1 MSFLFI
7 EVAEGGMPR
16 FSYTARMK
24 HAFDATHLPIAA
36 FAKGQGTHAGE
47 ERLSRFERLMEQSQ
61 GLGGETRVS
70 YAVQGRTQVDAT
82 GADESWLHLGAQA
95 TLTLVCQRCLGPVDE
110 VVSFERDFRFVA
122 SEALA
127 EVEDE
132 ESEEDVLVISKAFDL
147 LELIEDELLMA
158 TPLVS
163 KHETC
168 PQPVKLQA
176 ADPEFVDQPE
186 EKPNPF
192 AVLQQLKKKDAGHEA
207 G

>member
-1 MSFLFI
+1 
-7 EVAEGGMPR
+7 
-16 FSYTARMK
+16 MK
-24 HAFDATHLPIAA
+24 HEFDAQHLHIAA
-36 FAKGQGTHAGE
+36 FAKSQGTHAGE
-47 ERLSRFERLMEQSQ
+47 ERLSRFERLMEQGQ
-61 GLGGETRVS
+61 GLGGETLVS
-70 YAVQGRTQVDAT
+70 YSVQGEMRPDAS
-82 GADESWLHLGAQA
+82 GGEEPWLHLAADA

-110 VVSFERDFRFVA
+110 AIHFERDFRFVA

-132 ESEEDVLVISKAFDL
+132 ESEEDVLVISKSFNL

-168 PQPVKLQA
+168 PKPVKLQA
-176 ADPEFVDQPE
+176 ADPGFEDLPQ

-192 AVLQQLKKKDAGHEA
+192 AVLQQLKKKDAG
-207 G
+207 